1 MPRKKPS
8 PQQKWAKKNRDKL
21 RAACRR
27 WRKRHPE
34 KQKAATYRWRRK
46 NLAKWNAYQRRW
58 RRRNRQR
65 TNEILRFKRR
75 HKAESHNTKR
85 RLYRRENLEKLR
97 KRAREYY
104 RKHFARKRAEHR
116 NAIAKRKRA
125 KGRFTAREFLLVLK
139 KHKYRCAYCKRQISR
154 SSATIDHVVPL
165 SRGGTNWIT
174 NIIPAC
180 LRCNQR
186 KSFMSLGR
194 FIARLKKEG
203 DLDQ

>member
-1 MPRKKPS
+1 MR
-8 PQQKWAKKNRDKL
+8 
-21 RAACRR
+21 RAADGASGILRSRR
-27 WRKRHPE
+27 PPPTAGGGRILQNGTPI
-34 KQKAATYRWRRK
+34 
-46 NLAKWNAYQRRW
+46 NAIGC
-58 RRRNRQR
+58 RRNRQR